1 MTIIL
6 GSYYKPNG
14 VILNSAKVF
23 RSYLKTPFLVLLVIE
38 ICVLFFSLYL
48 AAYIRSV
55 FGESNDFLSVIDSL
69 WIQAA
74 AVSIITSISM
84 LSTGLYQG
92 QIREGVSGV
101 FIRIAVSFIASG
113 LLLALFFYVFPNLYL
128 DRGLSGLALV
138 QAFFII
144 ATIRAIFLELVDT
157 DLLKKRIL
165 VYGAGFTAK
174 QIADKLR
181 RKSDRRGF
189 KILGYL
195 ALQDQ
200 GIIIHK
206 DFLIDLDGMSLIEY
220 SKKHDIDEI
229 VAATSDTKSR
239 LNVDDLVEC
248 KMNGITV
255 IDVLTF
261 FEHEAG
267 QIRID
272 FIDPAWLVFSGGF
285 KVSEFHL
292 FAKRIF
298 DLLVSSSFLLCV
310 SPVLILTI
318 IAIKIEEGLSA
329 PIFYSQIRTGL
340 NGQPFKVYKFRSMS
354 TDAEAGG
361 AVWATKSDNRVTK
374 VGGFMRKTRI
384 DEIPQIFNVFNGT
397 MSFVGPR
404 PERPEFIEEL
414 ATNIPYY
421 HERHLL
427 KPGITGWAQLNYP
440 YGASVEDSY
449 QKQLYDLYYI
459 KNNSLFLDVL
469 ILLQTVE
476 IVLFGKGAR

>member
-1 MTIIL
+1 M
-6 GSYYKPNG
+6 
-14 VILNSAKVF
+14 V
-23 RSYLKTPFLVLLVIE
+23 E

-48 AAYIRSV
+48 AAYLRSLSSN
-55 FGESNDFLSVIDSL
+55 SNDFLSVIDSL

-74 AVSIITSISM
+74 VLSVVTSVAM

-92 QIREGVSGV
+92 IIREGVSGV

-113 LLLALFFYVFPNLYL
+113 LLLSLFFYALPDLYL
-128 DRGLSGLALV
+128 QRGLTGLALI

-157 DLLKKRIL
+157 NILKKRI
-165 VYGAGFTAK
+165 VIYGAGFTAQ
-174 QIADKLR
+174 QIPNKLR
-181 RKSDRRGF
+181 RKSDQRGF
-189 KILGYL
+189 NITGYIPL
-195 ALQDQ
+195 KNQDVL
-200 GIIIHK
+200 IDK
-206 DFLIDLDGMSLIEY
+206 KELIDLKDEPLVDY
-220 SKKHDIDEI
+220 VKRNNIDEV
-229 VAATSDTKSR
+229 VAATSDTGKN
-239 LNVDDLVEC
+239 LNVDDLVDC

-255 IDVLTF
+255 IDILTF

-272 FIDPAWLVFSGGF
+272 IMDPAWLVFSGGF
-285 KVSEFHL
+285 RKSEFHL

-298 DLLVSSSFLLCV
+298 DLIISTAFIIAV
-310 SPVLILTI
+310 SPILILAI
-318 IAIKIEEGLSA
+318 LAIKIEEGWRA

-340 NGQPFKVYKFRSMS
+340 KGAPFHVYKFRSMR

-361 AVWATKSDNRVTK
+361 AVWATKKDNRVTR

-384 DEIPQIFNVFNGT
+384 DEIPQIYNIMNGS

-404 PERPEFIEEL
+404 PERPEFIDEL
-414 ATNIPYY
+414 ASNIPYY

-427 KPGITGWAQLNYP
+427 KPGLTGWAQLNYP
-440 YGASVEDSY
+440 YGSSIQDAY
-449 QKQLYDLYYI
+449 QKQLFDMYYI
-459 KNNSLFLDVL
+459 KNNSLFLDLL

-476 IVLFGKGAR
+476 IVLFGKGPR

>member
-1 MTIIL
+1 M
-6 GSYYKPNG
+6 
-14 VILNSAKVF
+14 NSAKVF
-23 RSYLKTPFLVLLVIE
+23 RSYLKTPFLILLVIE

-48 AAYIRSV
+48 SVYIRSI
-55 FGESNDFLSVIDSL
+55 FGASGEFLEVIESL

-74 AVSIITSISM
+74 VLSTITSIAM

-92 QIREGVSGV
+92 QIREGISGV
-101 FIRIAVSFIASG
+101 FIRISVSFIASG
-113 LLLALFFYVFPNLYL
+113 LLLSLFFYAFPDLYIQ
-128 DRGLSGLALV
+128 RGLAGLALI
-138 QAFFII
+138 QSFFII
-144 ATIRAIFLELVDT
+144 ATIRAIFLEIIDT

-165 VYGAGFTAK
+165 VYGAGFTAN
-174 QIADKLR
+174 QIASKLR

-189 KILGYL
+189 KIIGYL
-195 ALQDQ
+195 ALKNQ
-200 GIIIHK
+200 GVIVDK
-206 DFLIDLDGMSLIEY
+206 DLIIDLKGLSLIQY
-220 SKKHDIDEI
+220 AKDNNIDEI
-229 VAATSDTKSR
+229 VAATSDAQQN

-248 KMNGITV
+248 KMNGISV

-285 KVSEFHL
+285 RKSEFHL

-298 DLLVSSSFLLCV
+298 DLFVSFSFLACV
-310 SPVLILTI
+310 SPILILAV

-361 AVWATKSDNRVTK
+361 AVWATKSDSRVTK

-384 DEIPQIFNVFNGT
+384 DEIPQIYNVLNGT

-404 PERPEFIEEL
+404 PERPEFIDEL

-440 YGASVEDSY
+440 YGASVDDSY

-459 KNNSLFLDVL
+459 KNNSLFLDLL

>member
-1 MTIIL
+1 M
-6 GSYYKPNG
+6 
-14 VILNSAKVF
+14 NSAKIF
-23 RSYLKTPFLVLLVIE
+23 RSYLKTPFLILLIIE

-48 AAYIRSV
+48 AAYIRSIFSETIV
-55 FGESNDFLSVIDSL
+55 FLQVIDTL

-74 AVSIITSISM
+74 ILSTLTSIAM

-101 FIRIAVSFIASG
+101 FIRIVVSFIASG
-113 LLLALFFYVFPNLYL
+113 LLLSLVFYALPDLYIQ
-128 DRGLSGLALV
+128 RGLSGLALI

-144 ATIRAIFLELVDT
+144 ATIRAIFLEIVDT
-157 DLLKKRIL
+157 DLLKKKVLI
-165 VYGAGFTAK
+165 YGAGFTAK
-174 QIADKLR
+174 QISHKLR
-181 RKSDRRGF
+181 RKSDQRGF
-189 KILGYL
+189 RILGYL
-195 ALQDQ
+195 PLPNQ
-200 GIIIHK
+200 GVVVDK
-206 DFLIDLDGMSLIEY
+206 EFLLDLDGKSLLAYAIDN
-220 SKKHDIDEI
+220 DIDEI
-229 VAATSDTKSR
+229 VAATSDTQHN

-248 KMNGITV
+248 KMNGVTV
-255 IDVLTF
+255 IDVLSF

-272 FIDPAWLVFSGGF
+272 IIDSAWLVFSNGF
-285 KVSEFHL
+285 QTSEFHL

-298 DLLVSSSFLLCV
+298 DLVVSFSFLFCV
-310 SPVLILTI
+310 SPILILAI
-318 IAIKIEEGLSA
+318 LAIKIEEGWRA

-340 NGQPFKVYKFRSMS
+340 NGAPFKVYKFRSMS
-354 TDAEAGG
+354 TDAEASG
-361 AVWATKSDNRVTK
+361 AVWATKSDSRVTK

-384 DEIPQIFNVFNGT
+384 DEIPQIYNVLNGS

-404 PERPEFIEEL
+404 PERPEFIEDL
-414 ATNIPYY
+414 ASHIPYY

-440 YGASVEDSY
+440 YGASVDDSY
-449 QKQLYDLYYI
+449 QKQIYDLYYI